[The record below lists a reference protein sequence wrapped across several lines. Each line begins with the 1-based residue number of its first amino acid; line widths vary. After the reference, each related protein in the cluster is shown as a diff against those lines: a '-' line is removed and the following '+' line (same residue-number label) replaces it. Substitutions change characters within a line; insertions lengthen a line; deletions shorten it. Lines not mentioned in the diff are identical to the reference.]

1 MATVGLKRKRLC
13 SAYGKRDDCG
23 VDACPHQGRGQPH
36 SHVWAVCPSPD
47 AESHADHACGF
58 RPSVR
63 TKAAST
69 LADGSLSGWVNH
81 SRNAIEFASRHFAS
95 DYQHEHEPAAST
107 GLVHHSKF
115 DRCTPQCPLAGQAH
129 AHCYACRCPDP
140 TSASH
145 GHHSC
150 GFRHACGEATTGADG
165 TLIGWAGQH
174 GNADRHYARC
184 HGEVPGAQEISGV

>member
-107 GLVHHSKF
+107 GLVHSSKF
-115 DRCTPQCPLAGQAH
+115 DRRTPQCPPCRAGAR
-129 AHCYACRCPDP
+129 ALLRVSVSRSDDRFSWPSFMRLP
-140 TSASH
+140 SRMRR
-145 GHHSC
+145 GH
-150 GFRHACGEATTGADG
+150 DG
-165 TLIGWAGQH
+165 G
-174 GNADRHYARC
+174 
-184 HGEVPGAQEISGV
+184 